1 MVNGKRQ
8 ALSGTIDKVVSS
20 YPDPFIVVWKYTIT
34 KEELNPDEPYT
45 ILTVGIIETTHP
57 GSSTPYTRRE
67 ANLYIYWDTTGM
79 SAAPNVSFVYDDAQ
93 EKMMLSGATS
103 AMEYRRKSDSAW
115 TPCTDAPMYFDSQKS
130 DVTYFVRYAASADGN
145 PSQVQE
151 IVLPG
156 LRSQPNISY
165 NTSTE
170 TLSGL
175 STDMEIKINEDVFK
189 DATET
194 SLCLSE
200 VIDKVPSGSSTTVT
214 VRYKATE
221 TQPAGV
227 EKVITLYAR
236 SEQPSSL
243 TFDPIALT
251 LSGGSSS
258 MEYKGDN
265 EDTWRRLS
273 TSAVSLQ
280 SYAQGDREVKIYVR
294 TRATSTSSASKPIE
308 FVIPQLSAA
317 PTGKLN
323 YVKEAIIELDNGKY
337 QYSTSGT
344 SWTNLTVENNQWD
357 ISKQISSSSPKTLY
371 LRWAATDSTPI
382 SASTVFEILARPAV
396 PNTPAFDY
404 SVTGKATLT
413 GVTTEMQY
421 MLSTDDT
428 WSDIV
433 DGKEITFDIPSFSMQ
448 YYIRIKPSAHYF
460 TSLKKA
466 LTLSKAGSAPGCS
479 YDFTTEKITSLSNSM
494 EMKIGDNAYTPV
506 SESTFS
512 TSALIDALSAG
523 DKLTISVR
531 KMASLTSPAS
541 QEKTFEIYA
550 RSATPS
556 SLTYDYASNA
566 INGCTSDMQYR
577 LDDRTSWTS
586 ISKATL
592 HLQSYASPERDVIVY
607 VRMKPTKTASASKAV
622 EFVIPQMKPGPVGD
636 IDFLSESIVGLSNG
650 DYHYST
656 NKSSWTEF
664 TVTDGRWNVSS
675 LLGASTKMVYL
686 RYAETS
692 TTPISNYTTFELQ
705 RRPTAP
711 TTPAFIYN
719 DSNYP
724 EQVLLTGITSDM
736 QYRMADGTDWIDIT
750 GEKLVFDIP
759 DTSVTYYIRTKST
772 TERWASV
779 NKSLTLSQRP
789 SAPSCTYSSNKET
802 ISGLSTTMEMSI
814 NGAPYEP
821 VTSTTYSVS
830 SLIDSLSSGESMEIK
845 IRTKATTTAP
855 ASKDKV
861 ITLNARTLKMMDLM

>member
-1 MVNGKRQ
+1 MKKLIRQMISLMSALLILISVIPIHATATEAAAVPEATPVPENETIESPDTYKGPEPISDLRFTSKIVSYDENDEPQVENISSVTTSSKSLWYNDGDLARNVVTTYNNNGAVKHYRDKIEVYVYQKGQGTTSTYDMVNGKRQ

-221 TQPAGV
+221 TQPAGA

-236 SEQPSSL
+236 SEQPSTL

-258 MEYKGDN
+258 MEYKGD
-265 EDTWRRLS
+265 
-273 TSAVSLQ
+273 
-280 SYAQGDREVKIYVR
+280 
-294 TRATSTSSASKPIE
+294 
-308 FVIPQLSAA
+308 
-317 PTGKLN
+317 
-323 YVKEAIIELDNGKY
+323 
-337 QYSTSGT
+337 
-344 SWTNLTVENNQWD
+344 
-357 ISKQISSSSPKTLY
+357 
-371 LRWAATDSTPI
+371 
-382 SASTVFEILARPAV
+382 
-396 PNTPAFDY
+396 
-404 SVTGKATLT
+404 
-413 GVTTEMQY
+413 
-421 MLSTDDT
+421 
-428 WSDIV
+428 
-433 DGKEITFDIPSFSMQ
+433 
-448 YYIRIKPSAHYF
+448 
-460 TSLKKA
+460 
-466 LTLSKAGSAPGCS
+466 
-479 YDFTTEKITSLSNSM
+479 
-494 EMKIGDNAYTPV
+494 
-506 SESTFS
+506 
-512 TSALIDALSAG
+512 
-523 DKLTISVR
+523 
-531 KMASLTSPAS
+531 
-541 QEKTFEIYA
+541 
-550 RSATPS
+550 
-556 SLTYDYASNA
+556 
-566 INGCTSDMQYR
+566 
-577 LDDRTSWTS
+577 
-586 ISKATL
+586 
-592 HLQSYASPERDVIVY
+592 
-607 VRMKPTKTASASKAV
+607 
-622 EFVIPQMKPGPVGD
+622 
-636 IDFLSESIVGLSNG
+636 IVGLSNG

-675 LLGASTKMVYL
+675 LLSASTKMVYL

-692 TTPISNYTTFELQ
+692 TTPVSNYTTFELQ

-711 TTPAFIYN
+711 TTPAFVYN

-814 NGAPYEP
+814 NGEPYEP
-821 VTSTTYSVS
+821 VTGTTYSVS